1 MRAHALAAR
10 LDPWAPPLALM
21 TLIFVLSS
29 LPDLSSGLG
38 TVDLFGRKLIHAIE
52 YGLLC
57 WLWLRA
63 LRTVATER
71 TALIATGAITI
82 AYAASDE
89 LHQTFV
95 SGRNGSPVD
104 VLIDAAGVAVALALA
119 TRVRRRELTE
129 TGA

>member
-1 MRAHALAAR
+1 MQARALAAR
-10 LDPWAPPLALM
+10 LDPWAPPLAVM
-21 TLIFVLSS
+21 ALIFVFSS

-38 TVDLFGRKLIHAIE
+38 TVDLVGRKLIHAAE
-52 YGLLC
+52 YGLLA

-71 TALIATGAITI
+71 AAVLAAAAITI

-89 LHQTFV
+89 FHQTFV

-104 VLIDAAGVAVALALA
+104 VLIDAIGVAVALVLA
-119 TRVRRRELTE
+119 TRIGRREPARS
-129 TGA
+129 GA